1 MQNLN
6 LQSGFEI
13 LVKGEEKM
21 KILVLY
27 TGELGRKVIQNLI
40 NSSTFCV
47 SCGELCNHCRQAR
60 KSYANLIVGIHEFPE
75 DLPTFIEEPA
85 QFLPPKFPECD
96 LILAIGIHPDL
107 LAAIPE
113 VVQKTGAKAVIA
125 PSEDSKKTP
134 AGVLEQLRKELE
146 ATGVE
151 FEAPKPFCALEKT
164 GKPVIDAFVDL
175 GFGKPVL
182 RIELSPDGKMFVG
195 AGVLRDAP
203 CGSTWFVAK
212 KLSWT
217 DVSGY
222 KETIS
227 GAHHSYPCTAS
238 MDKDPQIGDTILHK
252 AGYIIREAVE
262 DGMECAKK
270 EKERF
275 LARCGDEAQALSF
288 EN

>member
-1 MQNLN
+1 MR
-6 LQSGFEI
+6 
-13 LVKGEEKM
+13 
-21 KILVLY
+21 ILVLY
-27 TGELGRKVIQNLI
+27 TGELGKKVIQNLI
-40 NSSTFCV
+40 NPSNFCV
-47 SCGELCNHCRQAR
+47 SCGELCNHCRQVR
-60 KSYANLIVGIHEFPE
+60 KSYANLLVGIHEFPE
-75 DLPTFIEEPA
+75 DLPPFIEEPS
-85 QFLPPKFPECD
+85 QFMPPKLPECD

-107 LAAIPE
+107 LIALPE

-125 PSEDSKKTP
+125 PAEDSKKTP

-146 ATGVE
+146 AMDVE

-164 GKPVIDAFVDL
+164 GKPIIDAFVDL

-182 RIELSPDGKMFVG
+182 RIEMSPDGKMFIG

-217 DVSGY
+217 DISGY

-227 GAHHSYPCTAS
+227 GAHHSYPCTGS

-262 DGMECAKK
+262 DGMECEKK
-270 EKERF
+270 EK
-275 LARCGDEAQALSF
+275 ARISASFGDEAQATAS
-288 EN
+288 EI